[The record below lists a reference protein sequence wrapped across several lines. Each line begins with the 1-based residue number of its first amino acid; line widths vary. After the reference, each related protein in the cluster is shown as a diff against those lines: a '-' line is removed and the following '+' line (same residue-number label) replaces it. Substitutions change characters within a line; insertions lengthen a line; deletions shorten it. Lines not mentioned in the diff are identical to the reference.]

1 MHTITRLRPLTAHNG
16 VRTTGRSAIACSECS
31 AFKTCFANLLS
42 DQEAQ
47 QFEKLGIVR
56 RRVIRHAS
64 LYRPDDRFEML
75 YAVRFGQ
82 FKLVHSDANGE
93 QRVAQFHMQGDL
105 IGLDAIATGRHNF
118 RLMAMENSEVCEI
131 PYAGIAKMIATQP
144 TMQRHFLQSMSVA
157 LNDQY
162 KRSSLLSLPS
172 LDERFASFLLQLS
185 ERYARLG
192 YSDRSFRFGMTR
204 GDIGS
209 YLGTTVES
217 VSRVISRFNAQ
228 GAVSIS
234 GRTVELR
241 NRAYLVSILG
251 CKNDGFAAKVPALEE
266 SHQETV

>member
-1 MHTITRLRPLTAHNG
+1 MHTLTRLRPLTEQNV
-16 VRTTGRSAIACSECS
+16 VRATDRPANACAECS
-31 AFKTCFANLLS
+31 AFKTCFASLLS
-42 DQEAQ
+42 DHEAQ
-47 QFEKLGIVR
+47 QFEKLVVVR

-64 LYRPDDRFEML
+64 LYREGDRFEML
-75 YAVRFGQ
+75 HAVRFGQ
-82 FKLVHSDANGE
+82 FKLVRSDASGE

-118 RLMAMENSEVCEI
+118 RLMALENSEVCEI
-131 PYAGIAKMIATQP
+131 PYAGIAKMMATQP
-144 TMQRHFLQSMSVA
+144 TMQRYFLQSMSVA

-162 KRSSLLSLPS
+162 GRSSLLSLPS

-185 ERYARLG
+185 ERYGRLG
-192 YSDRSFRFGMTR
+192 YSDRSFRLGMTR

-241 NRAYLVSILG
+241 NRAYLLSILRS
-251 CKNDGFAAKVPALEE
+251 KNDGIAAKEPGAEE
-266 SHQETV
+266 

>member
-1 MHTITRLRPLTAHNG
+1 MHTLIRLRPLTEHNV
-16 VRTTGRSAIACSECS
+16 VRTTDRSPNACAECS
-31 AFKTCFANLLS
+31 AFKTCFASLLS
-42 DQEAQ
+42 DHDAQ
-47 QFEKLGIVR
+47 QFEKLVIVR
-56 RRVIRHAS
+56 RRVTRHAS
-64 LYRPDDRFEML
+64 LYRQDDRFEML

-82 FKLVHSDANGE
+82 FRLVRSDANGE

-105 IGLDAIATGRHNF
+105 IGLDAIARGRHNF
-118 RLMAMENSEVCEI
+118 RLMALENSEVCEI

-144 TMQRHFLQSMSVA
+144 TMQRYFLQSMSVA

-162 KRSSLLSLPS
+162 ERSSLLSLPS

-185 ERYARLG
+185 ERYGRLG
-192 YSDRSFRFGMTR
+192 YSDRSFRLGMTR

-228 GAVSIS
+228 GAVSIR

-241 NRAYLVSILG
+241 DRTYLLSILSS
-251 CKNDGFAAKVPALEE
+251 KNDGIVAKELDLEE
-266 SHQETV
+266 SRQ